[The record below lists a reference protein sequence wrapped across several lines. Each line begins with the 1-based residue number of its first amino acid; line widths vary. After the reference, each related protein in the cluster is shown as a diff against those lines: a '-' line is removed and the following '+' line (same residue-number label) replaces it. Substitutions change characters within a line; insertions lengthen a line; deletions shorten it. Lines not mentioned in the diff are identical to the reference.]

1 MTDTPQTDIKPEAPQ
16 APKPTQYYAVNN
28 GEQVGPYTEEALH
41 ELVANGTLPANAHIW
56 AEGMTDWVPYYQV
69 FTNSYAKKA
78 MDMLNTAKKAMD
90 QLNTAK
96 NAISRLKTI
105 KMSRNNIICISAIAA
120 VVLGIF
126 AFILM
131 SGDSKWDK
139 KYKQAMTLIFEADM
153 SPSKYPSSHA
163 YDLMEEAAEAGHAQA
178 QLVHGFF
185 LLEEEESET
194 TGAKW
199 IKKAAEQNNVYAQEL
214 MGIVY
219 MEGIGTSSNTEKAAM
234 WLKKAA
240 DKKNLAA
247 GLGLLK
253 LYVDKEAGGV
263 LDKKEATELAL
274 ELYNYGMLTDNVDII
289 KILEKTKRLP
299 DGVSRILTK
308 IGDERNIKEDKTE
321 EWRIARTLAEEGN
334 AWGQYIY
341 GKGLMD
347 SHSSSFEEREGQKY
361 LEKAAKQ
368 KHVMAELR
376 LAKFYEYKKYRDKAS
391 DTYRKLLN
399 RIPVGGETQ
408 FDAWKVWGGAVPGEK
423 EDED

>member
-16 APKPTQYYAVNN
+16 APKPTQYYAVKN

-139 KYKQAMTLIFEADM
+139 KYKQAMTLLCEAHM

-178 QLVHGFF
+178 QLVHGHM
-185 LLEEEESET
+185 LIQRDESEA
-194 TGAKW
+194 TGFKW
-199 IKKAAEQNNVYAQEL
+199 IKKAAEQNNIYAQQML
-214 MGIVY
+214 GFAY
-219 MEGIGTSSNTEKAAM
+219 LKGIGTSTNTEKGAK

-240 DKKNLAA
+240 DKNNLEA
-247 GLGLLK
+247 GLLLLR
-253 LYVDKEAGGV
+253 LYVDKKAGGV

-274 ELYNYGMLTDNVDII
+274 KLYNYGALTDNEDII
-289 KILEKTKRLP
+289 KILEKTKKLP
-299 DGVSRILTK
+299 DGLPRVLKWID
-308 IGDERNIKEDKTE
+308 DEKYIKENKKE
-321 EWRIARTLAEEGN
+321 EWRIARTLAEEEN

-341 GKGLMD
+341 GKGLVD
-347 SHSSSFEEREGQKY
+347 GDSSFEEREGQKY

-376 LAKFYEYKKYRDKAS
+376 LAKHYEYKKERDKAS
-391 DTYRKLLN
+391 DVYRKLLN
-399 RIPVGGETQ
+399 RIPVGAEAQ
-408 FDAWKVWGGAVPGEK
+408 IDAWEVWGGAVPGEK

>member
-16 APKPTQYYAVNN
+16 APKPTQYYAVKD

-78 MDMLNTAKKAMD
+78 KNLLNTAKKAMD
-90 QLNTAK
+90 LLNTAK

-139 KYKQAMTLIFEADM
+139 KYKQAMTLLCEADM
-153 SPSKYPSSHA
+153 SSSKYPSSHA

-178 QLVHGFF
+178 QLIHGYM
-185 LLEEEESET
+185 LMRRSESEEA
-194 TGAKW
+194 GFKW
-199 IKKAAEQNNVYAQEL
+199 VKKAAEQNNIYAQEML
-214 MGIVY
+214 GIAYMG
-219 MEGIGTSSNTEKAAM
+219 GIGTSRNTEKAAK

-240 DKKNLAA
+240 DKNNLEA
-247 GLGLLK
+247 GLWLLR
-253 LYVDKEAGGV
+253 LYVDKKAEGV

-274 ELYNYGMLTDNVDII
+274 KLYNYGVLTDDKDII
-289 KILEKTKRLP
+289 KILEKTKKLP
-299 DGVSRILTK
+299 DGLPRVLIQLE
-308 IGDERNIKEDKTE
+308 DEEYIKKNKTE
-321 EWRIARTLAEEGN
+321 EWRIARTLAEEEN

-341 GKGLMD
+341 GKGLVD
-347 SHSSSFEEREGQKY
+347 GDSSFEEREGQKY

-376 LAKFYEYKKYRDKAS
+376 LAKHYEYKKDRDKAS
-391 DTYRKLLN
+391 DTYHKLLN
-399 RIPVGGETQ
+399 RIPVGLEAQ
-408 FDAWKVWGGAVPGEK
+408 IDAWKVWGGAVPGEK